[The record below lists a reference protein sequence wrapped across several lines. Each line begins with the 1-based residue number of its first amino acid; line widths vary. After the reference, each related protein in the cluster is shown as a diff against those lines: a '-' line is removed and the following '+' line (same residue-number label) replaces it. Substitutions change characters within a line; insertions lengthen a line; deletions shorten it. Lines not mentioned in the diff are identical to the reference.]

1 MNERRLDARY
11 MCADMVTVEWRLGYG
26 LNGRESFRT
35 LEAVLEDISSLGACV
50 QVEEVIPIGSPIS
63 ISTQRSQFLGEVSY
77 CVFRDYGYFVGIEFG
92 DETRWSV
99 GAFSPQHLTDL
110 RTFAGAKTDERIVH

>member
-11 MCADMVTVEWRLGYG
+11 MCADMVTVEWRFGYR
-26 LNGRESFRT
+26 LNGRENPRR

-50 QVEEVIPIGSPIS
+50 QVEEVIPIGSLIS
-63 ISTQRSQFLGEVSY
+63 ISTQRSHFLGEVSY
-77 CVFRDYGYFVGIEFG
+77 CVFRDYGYFVGIRFA

-99 GAFSPQHLTDL
+99 GKFSPQHLTDL
-110 RTFAGAKTDERIVH
+110 RTFVGSNTDEEIVH